1 MLDLRQLRYF
11 VTVADTLSFTRA
23 AQQLHISQ
31 PPLSQQIRA
40 LESTLGVRLFD
51 RNRRRVALSEAGRAF
66 LVEAR
71 KTLQQAD
78 IARRTAERAAAGQIG
93 RLRLAYPGSVAFHP
107 TLPEAVLRFT
117 RAYPEVQLELHE
129 MFTEQQFAALVED
142 VIDVGFVRA
151 PPKDAPTRRRV
162 RFELLDR
169 EPLLLAVASTHRLA
183 GRARVRFREVAGEAF
198 VAQPRRLSSTVHDI
212 FARLAGKTGSQ
223 PRIRQEAQQLSS
235 LLSLVAAGIGLAV
248 VPASLQAVRLPGVSF
263 LPLADAEATMPLAV
277 AWRGGNAAPVL
288 LRFLEGVLPRAPSLP

>member
-71 KTLQQAD
+71 KTLQQAE

-93 RLRLAYPGSVAFHP
+93 RLRLAYPGSVAFHR

-142 VIDVGFVRA
+142 AIDVGFVRA

-288 LRFLEGVLPRAPSLP
+288 LRFLEGVLPRTPSLP